1 VNIAIIKL
9 LLNIWYKKVDNIFNK
24 EWPAGVIQSIIY
36 FTINRKENKINKIR
50 QIKQSKISID
60 KKTKLTFL

>member
-1 VNIAIIKL
+1 MNIAIIKL